1 LTDVSTELLTRSLES
16 DRIHSAYL
24 ISGPPELGRAVAL
37 SFARAAVCE
46 GSEKPCDACPA
57 CHKSGERELIELD
70 GTGKKGPMLR
80 HVGDHADLLWVE
92 RGPDDT
98 RVRIG
103 QVRALQQALRVRST
117 EGGRR
122 IAVVA
127 DAEWLNQEAQNALL
141 RLLEEP
147 PPATTIVL
155 VAATSAGMLA
165 TVRSRCQRIALRPPA
180 EDPLADED
188 NAQLV
193 ARLDDIGRADV
204 PDLLDWAEDYRGA
217 RAEAAERTLQLIDV
231 GSCWLRR
238 RIEKRLAQDAVGSV
252 RRSLEACSALSRCR
266 KTLVQRN
273 ANPQMV
279 AEKALFAL
287 QQAVS

>member
-1 LTDVSTELLTRSLES
+1 MTDVATELLTRSLES
-16 DRIHSAYL
+16 GRIHSAYL
-24 ISGPPELGRAVAL
+24 ISGPPALGREVAL
-37 SFARAAVCE
+37 AFARGAVCE
-46 GSEKPCDACPA
+46 GSEKPCDACPS

-80 HVGDHADLLWVE
+80 HIGDHADLLWVE
-92 RGPDDT
+92 RGADDT
-98 RVRIG
+98 RVRIS
-103 QVRALQQALRVRST
+103 QIRALQQALRVRTT

-122 IAVVA
+122 VAVVA

-147 PPATTIVL
+147 PVDTTLVL
-155 VAATSAGMLA
+155 VASTSAGMLA
-165 TVRSRCQRIALRPPA
+165 TVRSRCQRVALRPPT
-180 EDPLADED
+180 EDPLADEG

-193 ARLDDIGRADV
+193 ARLDEIARAGL
-204 PDLLDWAEDYRGA
+204 PDLLDWAEDFRGA

-238 RIEKRLAQDAVGSV
+238 RIDERLQQDALLSV
-252 RRSLEACSALSRCR
+252 RRSLGACSTLAGCR
-266 KTLVQRN
+266 KTLLQRN

-287 QQAVS
+287 QQAAS